1 MENESILSNQKLK
14 FCKIQKKRSSLTDLP
29 KSGDGNY
36 KMRSKSV
43 RWKLQVREEDSLIK
57 KEILS
62 KRKPLIM
69 HILGIEKNCVMQNWF
84 EWVFNFFLNLQHLPI
99 KFLGSAW
106 IWKVFTCNYTCNL
119 HVIVDSVIF
128 IRTKFPQNQFLGWD
142 FFAASYSKTALV
154 VSVKLWSFFNGRLKS
169 VWMKI

>member
-1 MENESILSNQKLK
+1 MCQNLGTGE
-14 FCKIQKKRSSLTDLP
+14 
-29 KSGDGNY
+29 GNY
-36 KMRSKSV
+36 KMRSKPV
-43 RWKLQVREEDSLIK
+43 RWKFQVREEGSLNK

-62 KRKPLIM
+62 KWKPFIM
-69 HILGIEKNCVMQNWF
+69 HILGIKTNWF
-84 EWVFNFFLNLQHLPI
+84 EWVFDHFLNLQELPI

-119 HVIVDSVIF
+119 HMIIDSVIF

-154 VSVKLWSFFNGRLKS
+154 VSVKLWSFYNGSLKS